1 MTRFRKI
8 LVPTDFSDCSEAA
21 LRVALDLAA
30 PLGARLR
37 LLHVYPAPALLF
49 DPYGIQPAEPVLL
62 EAPKAA
68 RQRLEREIETVSGTG
83 VEIDGEVREGAP
95 AAQIVEEAREWG
107 ADLIVIGTHG
117 HTGLQHALL
126 GSVAERSV
134 RLAPCPVLTVRQPG

>member
-1 MTRFRKI
+1 MTRFSKI
-8 LVPTDFSDCSEAA
+8 LVPTDFSDCSQAA

-30 PLGARLR
+30 SLGSRLR
-37 LLHVYPAPALLF
+37 LLHVYPAPSLLF

-68 RQRLEREIETVSGTG
+68 RQRLEREIEMASGAG
-83 VEIDGEVREGAP
+83 VEIDGEVREGVPAP
-95 AAQIVEEAREWG
+95 QIVEEAREWA

-117 HTGLQHALL
+117 HTGLEHALL

-134 RLAPCPVLTVRQPG
+134 RLAPCPVLTVRQPD